1 MTTNTVTRYVMGT
14 STGTKSAGFD
24 LDGTLFLGTSNI
36 PFPGALEKLK
46 TLISEGYNIVIISN
60 QLRLKDATLNKKIDN
75 LAKYYQIPMEI
86 YVSRARDQYRKPEIG
101 ILSLLPQNLGKLEFY
116 VGDAAGRS
124 SDFSDSDLKFAENAK
139 IPFYVPEEYFTTVK
153 SKSNVNNINNTN
165 NIVNTNSTSI
175 NTITNVIS
183 NINPANT
190 INSTTNN
197 VINSTTNN
205 VINSTTN
212 ITNPSNS
219 ITSINIPN
227 LKIKELDEHKQL
239 MIIMIGYSA
248 SGKSSLSKTFPV
260 ERINQ
265 DELKTKAKCISQCK
279 KLLAS
284 GKSVVIDKT
293 NPSKKA
299 RAEFIA
305 IAETFKIPYVAVHVA
320 TSFEESL
327 SRNQKRA
334 TETGVKAVP
343 MIAYYKYRKDFEEP
357 SLQEGFLNI
366 YTI

>member
-1 MTTNTVTRYVMGT
+1 MTTNTVTRYVMGI

-46 TLISEGYNIVIISN
+46 SLISEGYNIIIISN

-116 VGDAAGRS
+116 VGDAANRAN
-124 SDFSDSDLKFAENAK
+124 DFSDSDLKFAENAK
-139 IPFYVPEEYFTTVK
+139 IPFFTPEEYFANIK
-153 SKSNVNNINNTN
+153 SESIASNINSTNNIINTN
-165 NIVNTNSTSI
+165 NTM
-175 NTITNVIS
+175 TNVTS

-190 INSTTNN
+190 INSTSN
-197 VINSTTNN
+197 INF
-205 VINSTTN
+205 
-212 ITNPSNS
+212 
-219 ITSINIPN
+219 INIPNLTN

-239 MIIMIGYSA
+239 MIIMVGYSA
-248 SGKSSLSKTFPV
+248 SGKSSISKTFPV

-293 NPSKKA
+293 NPSKKT

-305 IAETFKIPYVAVHVA
+305 IAEEYKIPYVAVHIA

-334 TETGVKAVP
+334 TETGIKAVP